1 MKRKLYAIIVLVI
14 SLSANAQ
21 DNHYSQFYANKIYLN
36 PAFAG
41 TSVCPRVILGFRD
54 QWPGIN
60 GEYVSYTASYDQSLN
75 GLGFGVLLNGDD
87 AGRGILKTNN
97 FSVIISPKIPLYQ
110 DFILS
115 FAVEAGAIQKRLDD
129 SSLIFPNQ
137 INQNGMIPNVSQQI
151 NSNLN
156 VVKPDISTGI
166 LMYSPFLY
174 MGYSVH
180 HIMTPNVSLLGEPNV
195 EFLYRRHT
203 AHVGA
208 NIPLFEL
215 DPLKRRKGMIPK
227 ISPQIIFQQQGPAR
241 EINLGIYYTKN
252 NFTSGVYFRNEDA
265 LIILFGVQ
273 TKKLNFGF
281 SYDVTLSKLRNNTLG
296 AIELSTAYKFNCRKP
311 SRKRVRIDC
320 PSF

>member
-1 MKRKLYAIIVLVI
+1 MKRGFYAIIVLVI
-14 SLSANAQ
+14 SLSVNAQ

-36 PAFAG
+36 PAFSG
-41 TSVCPRVILGFRD
+41 TGVCPRVILGFRD

-75 GLGFGVLLNGDD
+75 GLGFAVLFNGDD

-97 FSVIISPKIPLYQ
+97 FSAIISPKIPLYQ

-115 FAVEAGAIQKRLDD
+115 FAVEAGVIQKRLDH

-156 VVKPDISTGI
+156 VVKPDISSGI
-166 LMYSPFLY
+166 LLYSPFLY

-180 HIMTPNVSLLGEPNV
+180 HIMTPNISLLGEPNV

-208 NIPLFEL
+208 NIPLFEP
-215 DPLKRRKGMIPK
+215 DPLKRRKGMMPK

>member
-1 MKRKLYAIIVLVI
+1 MKKDFCALFFSII
-14 SLSANAQ
+14 SLSLNAQ
-21 DNHYSQFYANKIYLN
+21 DNQYSQFYANKIYLN
-36 PAFAG
+36 PAFSGA
-41 TSVCPRVILGFRD
+41 SICPRAILGFRD

-60 GEYVSYTASYDQSLN
+60 GEYVSYTASFDQLIN
-75 GLGFGVLLNGDD
+75 GLGFGILFNGDD
-87 AGRGILKTNN
+87 AGRGVLKTNN
-97 FSVIISPKIPLYQ
+97 FSGIISPKIGLYRNVM
-110 DFILS
+110 LS
-115 FAVEAGAIQKRLDD
+115 FGLEAGIIQKRLDH
-129 SSLIFPNQ
+129 SSLIFPDQ
-137 INQNGMIPNVSQQI
+137 YDQNGTVANVSQQI
-151 NSNLN
+151 NSNLSI
-156 VVKPDISTGI
+156 VKPDLSAGV
-166 LMYSPFLY
+166 LLYSPFLY

-180 HIMTPNVSLLGEPNV
+180 HIMTPNISLLGEPNK

-208 NIPLFEL
+208 NIPLYEP
-215 DPLKRRKGMIPK
+215 DPIKRRKGMMPK

-241 EINLGIYYTKN
+241 EINLGVYYTKN